1 MRLSPE
7 TRAVIDAVREALD
20 IPAAAPYPG
29 DRERRAEVLDARAR
43 VLLYHLGRLVDVA
56 DRREGGRVDVQAR
69 MASLRSWLAAYPAT
83 GYAQADGDGDGGRE
97 NDGWACVVCGVDYT
111 ATPELIPNVP
121 VAIVEAAVPL
131 GTMPMYQINC
141 YKLGQPASR
150 SYARGDELAEWR
162 RDLAAAGY
170 DVRLGWELRGEPAPE
185 GYEEAGS

>member
-1 MRLSPE
+1 MRPKKLSPE
-7 TRAVIDAVREALD
+7 VRAVIDAVREALD

-83 GYAQADGDGDGGRE
+83 GYTQADGDGDGGRE

-121 VAIVEAAVPL
+121 V
-131 GTMPMYQINC
+131 GTTMDGSQVFAC
-141 YKLGQPASR
+141 TGC
-150 SYARGDELAEWR
+150 ARR
-162 RDLAAAGY
+162 CRDCGGVKY
-170 DVRLGWELRGEPAPE
+170 CETCEGTGWEVAQ
-185 GYEEAGS
+185 